1 MSDDVV
7 VASRP
12 AFWAEGHLVL
22 PDEPGKPLV
31 FKFMV
36 RFKRL
41 KTTEQ
46 RELDKRINE
55 NRRLVREHMES
66 VINGKTMAEFVPAI
80 TDKELLEKVLVDW
93 KGFKNADGG
102 VVIYT
107 EAARDQVIEDYP
119 GMEAAMARA
128 YLDSRDPSQDLKA
141 LEKNSEALSV
151 TS

>member
-1 MSDDVV
+1 MSEVV
-7 VASRP
+7 VTSRP

-31 FKFMV
+31 FNFLV

-46 RELDKRINE
+46 RELDKLIAE
-55 NRRLVREHMES
+55 NRRLVREH
-66 VINGKTMAEFVPAI
+66 VQAVVNGQNVPEFVSKI
-80 TDKELLEKVLVDW
+80 TDKELLDKVLCDW
-93 KGFKNADGG
+93 KGFKDAGG
-102 VVIYT
+102 AVVIYT
-107 EAARDQVIEDYP
+107 EAARAQVVEDYP

-128 YLDSRDPSQDLKA
+128 YLDSRDPSQDIKA

-151 TS
+151 TT